1 MISPAIS
8 SILGA
13 ASGTGGAQAEA
24 ALRSSLSTPAGQSF
38 GVPITSTPEVNLVPE
53 APSSSIAGI
62 TEPTSWGQMAH
73 RMVEN
78 VNQQQVTAGEKVL
91 DTLRGGPTP
100 VHEAMIAVEEANL
113 SFTVL
118 SEMRNKVIETYQ
130 EMMRMQV

>member
-1 MISPAIS
+1 MIPPAIS

-13 ASGTGGAQAEA
+13 VSGTGGVQAEA
-24 ALRSSLSTPAGQSF
+24 ALRSSLSTSAVPSF
-38 GVPITSTPEVNLVPE
+38 GVPITSPPEVNLVP
-53 APSSSIAGI
+53 ATASPSVAGI
-62 TEPTSWGQMAH
+62 AEPTSWGQMAH
-73 RMVEN
+73 RVVEN

-113 SFTVL
+113 SFMVL